1 MVQKIICRTGYAGT
15 CNDSR
20 ILLLFVNKVYD
31 VLLLRIFFT
40 ISPLLVETTLEASE
54 MMKNINCTQWEKLL
68 RFNQKR
74 WDQNLHF
81 PLLPLLLSSLSLS
94 SMVCRLG
101 NTMYVTVNTEAITWG
116 SITYEMTSDAWYYA
130 TVTWHIQ
137 SGLILYINGNRAAQ
151 LDGKERVHR

>member
-1 MVQKIICRTGYAGT
+1 MKKITSIQSEKMGPKPSFPIA
-15 CNDSR
+15 SSV
-20 ILLLFVNKVYD
+20 I
-31 VLLLRIFFT
+31 IF
-40 ISPLLVETTLEASE
+40 
-54 MMKNINCTQWEKLL
+54 
-68 RFNQKR
+68 
-74 WDQNLHF
+74 
-81 PLLPLLLSSLSLS
+81 SLSLS

-151 LDGKERVHR
+151 LDGKERVPPVRVNVIT